1 MNRFQFENHGRIE
14 IIRLFIEKSY
24 KVLRYD
30 SLIFTFVI
38 KKEQKRK
45 RKQKQKNS
53 YPKKKKEEEK
63 KAWYRPVCASICL
76 SSHPLRETSTPM
88 KSSESLKSHRANNA
102 RPLKGNKNKRNRR
115 GERRRQKWE
124 EKTGDGRGEEGGERE
139 KKKEEREETMRR
151 KELDHCPPFPRQSSR
166 CSRTMR
172 KRCTCEQ
179 RLVSTSAPRNGVA
192 YVNDTD

>member
-53 YPKKKKEEEK
+53 YPKKKKK
-63 KAWYRPVCASICL
+63 KKKKKLGIDPSARQSASPLIL
-76 SSHPLRETSTPM
+76 SVKRPLR
-88 KSSESLKSHRANNA
+88 
-102 RPLKGNKNKRNRR
+102 
-115 GERRRQKWE
+115 
-124 EKTGDGRGEEGGERE
+124 
-139 KKKEEREETMRR
+139 
-151 KELDHCPPFPRQSSR
+151 
-166 CSRTMR
+166 
-172 KRCTCEQ
+172 
-179 RLVSTSAPRNGVA
+179 
-192 YVNDTD
+192 

>member
-53 YPKKKKEEEK
+53 YPKKKKK
-63 KAWYRPVCASICL
+63 KKKKLGIDPSARQSASPLIL
-76 SSHPLRETSTPM
+76 SVKRPLR
-88 KSSESLKSHRANNA
+88 
-102 RPLKGNKNKRNRR
+102 
-115 GERRRQKWE
+115 
-124 EKTGDGRGEEGGERE
+124 
-139 KKKEEREETMRR
+139 
-151 KELDHCPPFPRQSSR
+151 
-166 CSRTMR
+166 
-172 KRCTCEQ
+172 
-179 RLVSTSAPRNGVA
+179 
-192 YVNDTD
+192 